1 MPSFTQKNRR
11 LRKRK
16 MKGGYIRQKP
26 SKKSNQNSKSMKTR
40 TRLGTRTRTRTKY
53 PKIAK
58 SARELRTN
66 AMTRY

>member
-11 LRKRK
+11 HRRK

-40 TRLGTRTRTRTKY
+40 TRLGTRTRTKY
-53 PKIAK
+53 PKFAK

-66 AMTRY
+66 TMTRY

>member
-11 LRKRK
+11 FRKRK

-26 SKKSNQNSKSMKTR
+26 TKKSSQNNKSTKTR

-53 PKIAK
+53 PKFAK

-66 AMTRY
+66 TMTMY

>member
-1 MPSFTQKNRR
+1 MPSLTQKNRR

-26 SKKSNQNSKSMKTR
+26 TKKSSRNNKSMKTR
-40 TRLGTRTRTRTKY
+40 TRWGTRTRTKY
-53 PKIAK
+53 PKFAK

-66 AMTRY
+66 TMTMY

>member
-40 TRLGTRTRTRTKY
+40 IRWGTRTRTKY
-53 PKIAK
+53 PKFAK

-66 AMTRY
+66 TTTM